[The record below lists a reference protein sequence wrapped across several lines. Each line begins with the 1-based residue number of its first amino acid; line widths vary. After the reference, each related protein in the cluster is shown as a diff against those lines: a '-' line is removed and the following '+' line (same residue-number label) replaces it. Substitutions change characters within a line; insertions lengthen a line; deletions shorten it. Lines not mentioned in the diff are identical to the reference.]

1 MMVNGGNQT
10 AVYVRKETRARR
22 IAFSLPGHSRRVN
35 KNTAGGVLAATVA
48 ARHSAKPR
56 VTSVVTS

>member
-1 MMVNGGNQT
+1 VGNQT

-48 ARHSAKPR
+48 PSHESRQ
-56 VTSVVTS
+56 